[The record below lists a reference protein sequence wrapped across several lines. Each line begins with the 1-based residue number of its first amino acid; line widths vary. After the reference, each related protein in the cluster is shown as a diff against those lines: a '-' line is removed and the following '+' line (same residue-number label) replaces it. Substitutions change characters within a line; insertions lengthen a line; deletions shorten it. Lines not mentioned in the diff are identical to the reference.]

1 MSSQE
6 ELLRLTRE
14 VKQRLLLEKAF
25 GIESLP
31 KYPPKKISSVVNP
44 PEVRSAPEEIKEP
57 PASYATSGGATVP
70 QTTELERDDRVER
83 LAELEKVASTCIK
96 CRLSQSR
103 TRVVFGVGSPFAD
116 LMFVGEGPGY
126 DEDQQGEPFVGRAGQ
141 LLTKIIEAMKLTRQ
155 AVYIANMVKC
165 RPPENRTP
173 RPDEMLICSENYLKW
188 QIAWIRPKVI
198 CTLGNCATQGLL
210 QTREPISSLR
220 GRFLDYN
227 GIKLMPTFHPAYLLR
242 NPPDKPKCWED
253 MKKIMKELGIAHKD
267 K

>member
-1 MSSQE
+1 MNPQE
-6 ELLRLTRE
+6 ELLKFTKE
-14 VKQRLLLEKAF
+14 IKQRLLLEKSF
-25 GIESLP
+25 GIDFLPKQPPKATPEHQHHQPPVEVKESLETYAVTRKP
-31 KYPPKKISSVVNP
+31 GGETT
-44 PEVRSAPEEIKEP
+44 PEKV
-57 PASYATSGGATVP
+57 
-70 QTTELERDDRVER
+70 DDRVER
-83 LAELEKVASTCIK
+83 LAELGEVASTCTK

-103 TRVVFGVGSPFAD
+103 TRVVFGVGNPFAD

-155 AVYIANMVKC
+155 VVYIANMVKC

-173 RPDEMLICSENYLKW
+173 RPDEMLICSETYLKW

-210 QTREPISSLR
+210 QTREPIGSLR
-220 GRFLDYN
+220 GRFLDYPPETD
-227 GIKLMPTFHPAYLLR
+227 IKLMPTFHPAYLLR
-242 NPPDKPKCWED
+242 NPNDKPKCWED

>member
-1 MSSQE
+1 MNPQE
-6 ELLRLTRE
+6 ELLKFTKE
-14 VKQRLLLEKAF
+14 IKQRLLLEKAF
-25 GIESLP
+25 GIDFLP
-31 KYPPKKISSVVNP
+31 KQPPKATPKPSQPS
-44 PEVRSAPEEIKEP
+44 EEIKEP
-57 PASYATSGGATVP
+57 SETYDVTRRPGGE
-70 QTTELERDDRVER
+70 TTPEEVEDRVKR
-83 LAELEKVASTCIK
+83 LAELEKVASTCTK

-103 TRVVFGVGSPFAD
+103 TRVVFGVGSPFAE

-173 RPDEMLICSENYLKW
+173 RPDEMLICSETYLKW

-210 QTREPISSLR
+210 QTREPIGSLR

>member
-1 MSSQE
+1 MSSRE

-31 KYPPKKISSVVNP
+31 KYPSKKTQSVVNQS
-44 PEVRSAPEEIKEP
+44 EVRPAPEEIKEP
-57 PASYATSGGATVP
+57 PASYAASKDI
-70 QTTELERDDRVER
+70 ERDARVER
-83 LAELEKVASTCIK
+83 LAELGKVASTCTK

-116 LMFVGEGPGY
+116 LMFIGEGPGY
-126 DEDQQGEPFVGRAGQ
+126 DEDRQGEPFVGRAGQ

-155 AVYIANMVKC
+155 VVYIANMVKC

-220 GRFLDYN
+220 GRFLDYPPEAD
-227 GIKLMPTFHPAYLLR
+227 IKLMPTFHPAYLLR
-242 NPPDKPKCWED
+242 NPNDKPKCWED